1 MDEGRI
7 MGLDVGDVRTGV
19 ALSDPMRI
27 IAQAHSVIDASSP
40 PEAADAIRAIVEE
53 QGVVQVVVGLPLNQR
68 GERGPQ
74 ADKVLAFVDML
85 REKLSIEVC
94 TIDERFT
101 TAGAERSLIA
111 AGVKRKGRK
120 KVIDK
125 LAAQQILQTYM
136 DRRGRSQPHK
146 DG

>member
-1 MDEGRI
+1 
-7 MGLDVGDVRTGV
+7 MGLDVGDVRTGI

-27 IAQAHSVIDASSP
+27 IAQAHSVIDASP
-40 PEAADAIRAIVEE
+40 PEGAAEAIRQIVEE
-53 QGVVQVVVGLPLNQR
+53 QGVVQVVAGLPLNQR

-74 ADKVLAFVDML
+74 ADKVMAFVEML
-85 REKLSIEVC
+85 RTKLKVDVC

-125 LAAQQILQTYM
+125 LAAQQILQTYL
-136 DRRGRSQPHK
+136 DRLSRVQAHP